1 MIRIDHLDH
10 IVLTVAD
17 LEKTV
22 LFYTSILGM
31 ALEEFGE
38 NRERKALRFSNQKIN
53 LHLKGKEFEPKA
65 KTPLPGSADL
75 CFITQT
81 PLEEVQ
87 STLKERGISIEE
99 GPVKRTGACGP
110 ILSIYLRDPDG
121 NLLEL
126 SNYL

>member
-10 IVLTVAD
+10 LVLTVAD

-22 LFYTSILGM
+22 QFYTSILGM

-38 NRERKALRFSNQKIN
+38 NRERKALRFGNQKIN

-65 KTPLPGSADL
+65 KTPLPGSSDL
-75 CFITQT
+75 CFIAKTSI
-81 PLEEVQ
+81 EEIQ
-87 STLKERGISIEE
+87 AILKEKGIPIEE

-121 NLLEL
+121 NLLEF